1 MLKRTITG
9 FFILVVVGLAVASK
23 LLTPWVFN
31 IFALI
36 VILGAINEMHQAAI
50 VHNQFPYKILNYVF
64 AVALVASYFA
74 PSVMF
79 TFFIQILAS
88 LAMFLVCI
96 LLEVLQAQNLHK
108 QIENN
113 QLPESEAQAKVGNRT
128 FITFAIAVY
137 PTWLL
142 STLVGINHFADIYL
156 GIIALIV
163 AFAVTMFSDV
173 FAYLLGV
180 SLKTRKI
187 YPLISPKKSL
197 AGLIGGT
204 LGGIVAAG
212 ASLGMFYFAGW
223 LPSCILNLSL
233 GQAIALFAVIGVVGT
248 FLAQFGD
255 LLSSIVKRRVGIKD
269 FGKIFPGHGGFMD
282 RVDGLMFVTTFV
294 YICFLFI
301 I

>member
-23 LLTPWVFN
+23 LLTPWVFDV
-31 IFALI
+31 FALI
-36 VILGAINEMHQAAI
+36 IILGSINEMHQAAN
-50 VHNQFPYKILNYVF
+50 VHNQFPYRILNYVF

-74 PSVMF
+74 PSIMV
-79 TFFIQILAS
+79 TFLIQILAS

-223 LPSCILNLSL
+223 LPSSILNLSL

-255 LLSSIVKRRVGIKD
+255 LLSSIVKRRVGSKD

>member
-9 FFILVVVGLAVASK
+9 FFILLVVGLAVASK
-23 LLTPWVFN
+23 LLTPWVFDF
-31 IFALI
+31 FALI
-36 VILGAINEMHQAAI
+36 IILGSINEMHQAAG

-74 PSVMF
+74 PS
-79 TFFIQILAS
+79 
-88 LAMFLVCI
+88 
-96 LLEVLQAQNLHK
+96 
-108 QIENN
+108 
-113 QLPESEAQAKVGNRT
+113 
-128 FITFAIAVY
+128 IAVY

-223 LPSCILNLSL
+223 LPSCLLNLSL
-233 GQAIALFAVIGVVGT
+233 GQAIPLFAVIGVIGT